1 MEDLLK
7 LFESIR
13 RWKLLVVAV
22 GVVAMLLALTLAL
35 SKDSSYTAT
44 STLVVGAADPQVNRA
59 PDQDAIVARGYVDS
73 LINTPTYQARLAEQ
87 ADLPDSVTIEGRDV
101 VGSPF
106 IEITATAPNAD
117 QAVAAANAASTAFVN
132 DTRGTIQENLKAS
145 LEPARQQLRDVAGQI
160 PGVEAQLAD
169 SSSLSAAQEAELR
182 GKLAELQT
190 TREALTQS
198 IQNGTS
204 FSANP
209 NLVTVFSQPTVASE
223 NKPKVLSNAILG
235 LFGGLVLGSAIALV
249 LGALQLRISTP
260 GVVRSKLGL
269 PTLASISGTDSQ
281 QQQEDL
287 QGLASGMS
295 LMASGLTSV
304 AVTSPGMGEGKTL
317 VASNLARYRAA
328 LGDRVILIDANLRN
342 PASSNGRGRDQDGLA
357 QLLGASGAIDV
368 PDVLV
373 DTGIPN
379 LSLLPAGAT
388 TEVDRYALL
397 TGERM
402 SRVLERAAPFAD
414 LLVIDTSALLGAPES
429 QVVCSMADRT
439 VLVLDSGATQ
449 TSAAVEARDVLDRVH
464 AKVLGV
470 VLTRVAKRRL
480 SGIGGAR
487 PADK

>member
-13 RWKLLVVAV
+13 RWKWLVLAI
-22 GVVAMLLALTLAL
+22 GVIAMVLALTLAVT
-35 SKDSSYTAT
+35 KDSSYTAT

-73 LINTPTYQARLAEQ
+73 LINTPTYQQRLRDQ
-87 ADLPDSVTIEGRDV
+87 ADLPEDVAIEGRDV

-106 IEITATAPNAD
+106 IEITATAPTAA
-117 QAVAAANAASTAFVN
+117 QAVAAAGAASTAFVK
-132 DTRGTIQENLKAS
+132 DTRGTIEDNLKSS
-145 LEPARQQLRDVAGQI
+145 LEPARQQLREVAAAI

-169 SSSLSAAQEAELR
+169 SSSLSAAQVADLR
-182 GKLAELQT
+182 GQLFQLQT
-190 TREALTQS
+190 ERDALSAS
-198 IQNGTS
+198 IQNQTS

-269 PTLASISGTDSQ
+269 PTLASVSGTDGR

-304 AVTSPGMGEGKTL
+304 AITSPGVGEGKTL

-342 PASSNGRGRDQDGLA
+342 ASSTNGRSREQNGLA
-357 QLLGASGAIDV
+357 QLLGSNGQIDV

-373 DTGIPN
+373 ETGVPN
-379 LSLLPAGAT
+379 LALLPAGVT
-388 TEVDRYALL
+388 NDVDRYALL
-397 TGERM
+397 TGERI

-449 TSAAVEARDVLDRVH
+449 TAAAVEARDVLERVH

-470 VLTRVAKRRL
+470 VLTQVSKRRL
-480 SGIGGAR
+480 SGMPGAR